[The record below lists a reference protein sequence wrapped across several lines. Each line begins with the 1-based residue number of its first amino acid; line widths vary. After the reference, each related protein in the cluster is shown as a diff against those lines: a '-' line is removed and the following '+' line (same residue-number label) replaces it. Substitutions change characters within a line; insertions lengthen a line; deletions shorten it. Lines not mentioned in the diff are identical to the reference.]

1 MSMTLIKDDTDLL
14 KDIER
19 DVQYIRDI
27 AYELNELVNKQKEPL
42 NNLENSIMI
51 TETNIKMSENNLQNA
66 EDDNNNYNKKKLIVG
81 ITSGILLTSII
92 AGPYISIPIGLISM
106 GGYLYLRK

>member
-1 MSMTLIKDDTDLL
+1 MSLTLIKNDDATL

-19 DVQYIRDI
+19 DVQYVRDM
-27 AYELNELVNKQKEPL
+27 AYDLNQLVYKQKEPL
-42 NNLENSIMI
+42 NNLEDSMMNIDK
-51 TETNIKMSENNLQNA
+51 NIKMSENNLKNA
-66 EDDNNNYNKKKLIVG
+66 EDDDNNYNKKKLIVG
-81 ITSGILLTSII
+81 ITSGILLTSVI